1 MTMIECG
8 EHSGDVEEAEHCHGA
23 ICINTRVALACLVV
37 RGSGKERLFPPK
49 VMYVNSK

>member
-23 ICINTRVALACLVV
+23 ICINTRVALACLVISWF
-37 RGSGKERLFPPK
+37 RGRRDSSRQKYGT
-49 VMYVNSK
+49 